1 LKLNTP
7 LINYIY
13 IYIYIYI
20 FITFQINQLV
30 KALDFCRNL
39 KLIYAF
45 KHCLIQLN
53 IYVNIYVDNIKPIIN

>member
-1 LKLNTP
+1 VCVCV
-7 LINYIY
+7 
-13 IYIYIYI
+13 
-20 FITFQINQLV
+20 FVTFQINQLV

-53 IYVNIYVDNIKPIIN
+53 IYVNVYVDNIKPSIN